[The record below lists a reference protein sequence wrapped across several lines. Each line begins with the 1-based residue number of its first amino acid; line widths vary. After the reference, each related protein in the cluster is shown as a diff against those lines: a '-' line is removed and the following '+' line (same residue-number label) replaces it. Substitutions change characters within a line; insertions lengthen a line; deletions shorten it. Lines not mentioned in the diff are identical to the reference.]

1 MIRFAIPASLALI
14 AALTVAWLWSAP
26 ASAREP
32 AQSGRGG
39 KIAFTSDRDGNSEIY
54 VMNADGSD
62 QTRLTVNKKNV
73 DDWSP
78 TLVSERSAHCLH
90 L

>member
-39 KIAFTSDRDGNSEIY
+39 KIAFVSDRDGNQEIY
-54 VMNADGSD
+54 VMNADGSG
-62 QTRLTVNKKNV
+62 QTRLT
-73 DDWSP
+73 
-78 TLVSERSAHCLH
+78 TTRTAGLVPPDMVSGRAAHRLH